1 MSTITEKKATGA
13 DLVVYGKI
21 FTSEGNQLAEA
32 FAVKDGKY
40 VYVGDRKGAEAFI
53 EDGRT
58 ELLDYTGKGL
68 VMPSCGNGHAHYFMG
83 HALHAVGTIVSS
95 EDDADKFLKEIV
107 PAAVKKARD
116 NGMKTVFGFGWN
128 YHLFSEDMPTRQ
140 QLDEICDDIP
150 IYFADDEGHKGL
162 VNTISLVNAGIMKE
176 DGSVL
181 RTKVRGGEIVMG
193 PDGTPTGF
201 LKEQAGTF
209 VRSFLD
215 NDNLFTVDTAKATI
229 GKIQDQILP
238 EGYTM
243 YMDGWSSY
251 FYNDH
256 FYQAARQ
263 VDEAG
268 DLHMILGLSY
278 EIESWMDVDETLA
291 KADDVRKYAT
301 KHALT
306 DWVKLFMDGTVEG
319 GTGFVEPLYPDGH
332 QGLVNWEEE
341 EFADVTRK
349 ANAKG
354 LSMHVHTMGNK
365 AVNRAV
371 SAFADNGR
379 DELRNT
385 LVHVHGVYPTDWQ
398 VMADH
403 NINATA
409 GMHWHHMRPGM
420 EDLME
425 KAVPAG
431 MTDKSYPIRSF
442 LDHGINVSSHTDFPA
457 LAGAPDDPFGI
468 MELAVTGVLHGENGK
483 PWWPEELITREQAL
497 MALTIA
503 CAKQM
508 FIEEE
513 RGSIREGKYA
523 DFLLVDKDVLTCPV
537 EQIHEARPQATYF
550 EGKKVYS
557 A

>member
-1 MSTITEKKATGA
+1 
-13 DLVVYGKI
+13 
-21 FTSEGNQLAEA
+21 
-32 FAVKDGKY
+32 
-40 VYVGDRKGAEAFI
+40 
-53 EDGRT
+53 
-58 ELLDYTGKGL
+58 
-68 VMPSCGNGHAHYFMG
+68 
-83 HALHAVGTIVSS
+83 
-95 EDDADKFLKEIV
+95 
-107 PAAVKKARD
+107 
-116 NGMKTVFGFGWN
+116 
-128 YHLFSEDMPTRQ
+128 
-140 QLDEICDDIP
+140 
-150 IYFADDEGHKGL
+150 
-162 VNTISLVNAGIMKE
+162 
-176 DGSVL
+176 
-181 RTKVRGGEIVMG
+181 
-193 PDGTPTGF
+193 
-201 LKEQAGTF
+201 
-209 VRSFLD
+209 
-215 NDNLFTVDTAKATI
+215 
-229 GKIQDQILP
+229 
-238 EGYTM
+238 
-243 YMDGWSSY
+243 
-251 FYNDH
+251 
-256 FYQAARQ
+256 
-263 VDEAG
+263 
-268 DLHMILGLSY
+268 
-278 EIESWMDVDETLA
+278 
-291 KADDVRKYAT
+291 
-301 KHALT
+301 
-306 DWVKLFMDGTVEG
+306 VEG

-341 EFADVTRK
+341 EFADITRK

-497 MALTIA
+497 IALTIA